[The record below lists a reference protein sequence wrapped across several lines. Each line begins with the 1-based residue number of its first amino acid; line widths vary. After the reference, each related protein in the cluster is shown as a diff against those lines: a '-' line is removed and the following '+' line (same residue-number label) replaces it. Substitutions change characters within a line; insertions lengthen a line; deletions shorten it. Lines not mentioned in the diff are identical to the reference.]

1 MANTIEDSF
10 NVTDSETSER
20 TVDAINT
27 SFRSIEEMIEDF
39 TPFVTSQDFAVF
51 QYSGYVEKDQEIKIP
66 MTPPSK
72 TINVFGV
79 VGASYWLV
87 GVLNTA
93 GVFTSS
99 VTQNVTINQPYKTV

>member
-27 SFRSIEEMIEDF
+27 SFRSIEDMIEDF
-39 TPFVTSQDFAVF
+39 TPFVTSQDFSVF
-51 QYSGYVEKDQEIKIP
+51 QYSGYVEKDQEIKGF
-66 MTPPSK
+66 TPPSQ

-93 GVFTSS
+93 GVFKSS
-99 VTQNVTINQPYKTV
+99 VSQVVTINQPYKTV

>member
-27 SFRSIEEMIEDF
+27 SFKSIEEMIEDF
-39 TPFVTSQDFAVF
+39 TPFVTSQSFAVL
-51 QYSGYVEKDQEIKIP
+51 QYSGYLEKDQEIKGF
-66 MTPPSK
+66 TPPSQ

-79 VGASYWLV
+79 IGASYWLV
-87 GVLNTA
+87 GVLNTD

-99 VTQNVTINQPYKTV
+99 VTQLVTINQPYKTV